1 MQTKIGWILSR
12 ILETIILIIGIFSI
26 YKGYFVQ
33 SLACFVGLF
42 VSLLPTIIKRNLKI
56 SLPWIF
62 EFLIVFSV
70 SLHIWGGALGLYSL
84 PFYDKFAHFIVS
96 AIISFFALMVVY
108 ILTICSPRLYMDT
121 TTMILF
127 VKIFSLAIGGLWE
140 IAEFSYDKFLFGYPA
155 SQVSLDNTMGDL
167 IADFLA
173 GIIIAILGVIAIR
186 RGEFKNILSIAHRN
200 RDKFIRTRGKALKA
214 LDEAIEKG
222 KVDEKVLSIVEKI
235 NSKKDLFATSSC
247 AGRIAII
254 EVPHF
259 GMKRN
264 AKFLGKWHDKID
276 ENDLKNAIKKA
287 KKGEIWFLVQS
298 PIFHISTISIENAKK
313 ILSIANNSGFKY
325 SSIKNF
331 NGRLIIEILS
341 SERIDIPIG
350 KDGRIFVSDEYMEML
365 RNIANHMIEV
375 MDGKLKRLEKNIE
388 NMM

>member
-1 MQTKIGWILSR
+1 MKIKGLILSR
-12 ILETIILIIGIFSI
+12 ILEAIIFAIGIFSI
-26 YKGYFVQ
+26 YKGYFAQ

-42 VSLLPTIIKRNLKI
+42 LSLMPTIIKRNLKI
-56 SLPWIF
+56 SLPWLF

-108 ILTICSPRLYMDT
+108 ILTVFSPRLYMDSL
-121 TTMILF
+121 TMMFFII
-127 VKIFSLAIGGLWE
+127 IFSLAIGGLWE
-140 IAEFSYDKFLFGYPA
+140 IAEFFYDKFFFGYSA
-155 SQVSLDNTMGDL
+155 SQISLDNTMGDL
-167 IADFLA
+167 IADLLA
-173 GIIIAILGVIAIR
+173 GIIIAIFGTIAIR
-186 RGEFKNILSIAHRN
+186 RGEFKDILHMAHKH
-200 RDKFIRTRGKALKA
+200 RDKFIYTRGRAIKALE
-214 LDEAIEKG
+214 EAIEKE
-222 KVDEKVLSIVEKI
+222 KVDEKVLPIVEKI
-235 NSKKDLFATSSC
+235 NKKEDFFTTSSC
-247 AGRIAII
+247 AGRIVII

-264 AKFLGKWHDKID
+264 ARFLGKWHDKID
-276 ENDLKNAIKKA
+276 EKDLRNAIKKA

-331 NGRLIIEILS
+331 NGRFIVEILS
-341 SERIDIPIG
+341 SERIDVPIG
-350 KDGRIFVSDEYMEML
+350 KDGRIFVSDEYLEIL
-365 RNIANHMIEV
+365 RDIANHMIEV
-375 MDGKLKRLEKNIE
+375 IDGKLKRLEKNIE